1 MKWVISRLR
10 RFKDVPV
17 WDERYNPARMKRG
30 LLFSLLCTSAL
41 YAAPPPLDDATRQ
54 LTRDIYKQ
62 LIEINTT
69 DSVGNTTTAAE
80 AMAVRLKVAGFP
92 DADIQVLGP
101 NPRKGNLVA
110 RLRGSTREKP
120 ILLVAHLDVVEAKRE
135 DWSLDP
141 FVFTEKDGYYY
152 GRGTSDDKGMAAIFI
167 ANLIRYKQEGF
178 VPKRDLIVALT
189 ADEEGGDYNGV
200 SWLLKEHRDLID
212 AAFALNEGGGGRMK
226 EGKRLYNGVGASE
239 KVYVSFSL
247 ETHNKGGHSS
257 VPRPDNAIYELAEGL
272 VKLEKY
278 QFPIELNEVT
288 RTYFERMSKIED
300 GPTAKDMAAV
310 AKGDKA
316 AAERLSQ
323 TAVYNA
329 LMRTTCVA
337 TRLQGGHA
345 DNALPQSARATVN
358 CRVLPAGSADDV
370 RNAIVKVLNDP
381 GIEVTWIDRPKPS
394 APSPLDSAIIGP
406 IEQVTNEFW
415 PGVPVMPLMATGA
428 SDSLYLRNAGIPS
441 YGVSGL
447 FAEINDSRAHGRDER
462 VGVAEYYESLQ
473 FLYALVKRLAS

>member
-1 MKWVISRLR
+1 MFKRLMVALA
-10 RFKDVPV
+10 FAPV
-17 WDERYNPARMKRG
+17 
-30 LLFSLLCTSAL
+30 LH
-41 YAAPPPLDDATRQ
+41 AAPPPLDDVSRQ
-54 LTRDIYKQ
+54 LTLDIYKQ

-80 AMAVRLKVAGFP
+80 AMAARLRAAHFP
-92 DADIQVLGP
+92 DSDIQVLGP

-110 RLRGSTREKP
+110 RLRGSTNQKP
-120 ILLVAHLDVVEAKRE
+120 ILLLAHLDVVEAKRE

-141 FVFTEKDGYYY
+141 FTFTEKDGYYY
-152 GRGTSDDKGMAAIFI
+152 GRGTSDDKAMASIFI

-239 KVYVSFSL
+239 KVYVTFGL
-247 ETHNKGGHSS
+247 ATHNKGGHSS
-257 VPRPDNAIYELAEGL
+257 VPRSDNAIYQLAEGL
-272 VKLEKY
+272 VRLEKQ
-278 QFPIELNEVT
+278 QFPVELNDVT
-288 RTYFERMSKIED
+288 RAYFQRMSRIED
-300 GPTAKDMAAV
+300 GPIASDMAAV
-310 AKGDKA
+310 AKGDAPA
-316 AAERLSQ
+316 AARLSK

-337 TRLQGGHA
+337 TRLEGGHA

-358 CRVLPAGSADDV
+358 CRVLPADSADEV
-370 RNAIVKVLNDP
+370 RNTIVRVLNDP

-394 APSPLDSAIIGP
+394 APSPLDPTIIGP

-447 FAEINDSRAHGRDER
+447 FSEINDSRAHGRDER
-462 VGVAEYYESLQ
+462 VGIPEFYESLQ
-473 FLYALVKRLAS
+473 FLYTLVKRLAS